1 MANKILATSQV
12 TLIDLNDQV
21 SLSSYINSTVPQMQ
35 LLSNTGTYV
44 PSWTLVNPVT
54 LTAEL
59 FKLGYSSDS
68 SRYKKYTR

>member
-44 PSWTLVNPVT
+44 PS
-54 LTAEL
+54 
-59 FKLGYSSDS
+59 
-68 SRYKKYTR
+68 